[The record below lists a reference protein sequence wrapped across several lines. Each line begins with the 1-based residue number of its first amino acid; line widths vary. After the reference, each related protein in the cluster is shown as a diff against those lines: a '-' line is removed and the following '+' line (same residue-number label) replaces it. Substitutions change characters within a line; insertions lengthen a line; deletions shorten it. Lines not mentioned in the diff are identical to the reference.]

1 MRFDAAPMP
10 FLRDIMYLLN
20 VLCTARNSTWCQHAM
35 QHFDAGQT
43 REERAEVFS
52 REKRKK
58 NGACRGGEE
67 EVQEPAQ
74 YSDPGSESRLERER
88 RRNKKRQDTR
98 KDGKK
103 NTAYK

>member
-10 FLRDIMYLLN
+10 FLRDIMHLLN

-52 REKRKK
+52 REKKKKKKAHAAVGRKRCK
-58 NGACRGGEE
+58 NLLSTVTPDLSHA
-67 EVQEPAQ
+67 
-74 YSDPGSESRLERER
+74 
-88 RRNKKRQDTR
+88 
-98 KDGKK
+98 
-103 NTAYK
+103 